1 MRALTRRRP
10 SESSRAVVWAR
21 AWAGR
26 LRRRLWLRGHMT
38 LILIAVF
45 GVGIATHVATASLGA
60 QLALR
65 LGLAVTAA
73 YAAFF
78 VLVRLWLW
86 AVAETRQPDVDPVS
100 EVAEDSVDV
109 AVDGLLD
116 GPSSARHAVDLDGPS
131 GGGGGDGTGLDG
143 LDALDGLGE
152 LPVLLILGLVLGL
165 IIGAVLLVWNAPAIL
180 GEAAFE
186 LALVTMLGPRARALD
201 RPGWTGSVLRA
212 TALPYVLMLVVAV
225 GVGLGAH
232 AYCPEALRLR
242 DVLHCGG

>member
-1 MRALTRRRP
+1 MRALTRRP

-86 AVAETRQPDVDPVS
+86 AVAETRQSDLDPVS
-100 EVAEDSVDV
+100 EVAEESVDV

-131 GGGGGDGTGLDG
+131 GGGGSGGA

-186 LALVTMLGPRARALD
+186 LALVTMLGPRARALG

-212 TALPYVLMLVVAV
+212 TALPYGLMLLVAV

>member
-1 MRALTRRRP
+1 
-10 SESSRAVVWAR
+10 
-21 AWAGR
+21 
-26 LRRRLWLRGHMT
+26 MT

-45 GVGIATHVATASLGA
+45 GVGIATHAATASLGA

-100 EVAEDSVDV
+100 EVAEESVDA
-109 AVDGLLD
+109 AVDGLLE
-116 GPSSARHAVDLDGPS
+116 GPSSARHAVDLDAPT
-131 GGGGGDGTGLDG
+131 GGGGGGSGALDV
-143 LDALDGLGE
+143 LDGLGE

>member
-1 MRALTRRRP
+1 
-10 SESSRAVVWAR
+10 
-21 AWAGR
+21 
-26 LRRRLWLRGHMT
+26 MT

-86 AVAETRQPDVDPVS
+86 AVAETRQSDLDPVS
-100 EVAEDSVDV
+100 EVAEESVDA

-131 GGGGGDGTGLDG
+131 GGGGSGGA

>member
-1 MRALTRRRP
+1 
-10 SESSRAVVWAR
+10 
-21 AWAGR
+21 
-26 LRRRLWLRGHMT
+26 MT

-86 AVAETRQPDVDPVS
+86 AVAETRQSDLDPVS
-100 EVAEDSVDV
+100 EVAEESVDV

>member
-1 MRALTRRRP
+1 
-10 SESSRAVVWAR
+10 
-21 AWAGR
+21 
-26 LRRRLWLRGHMT
+26 MT
-38 LILIAVF
+38 LILVAVF
-45 GVGIATHVATASLGA
+45 GVGVATHVATASLGA

-86 AVAETRQPDVDPVS
+86 AVAETRQPDIDPVS
-100 EVAEDSVDV
+100 EVAEESVDV

-131 GGGGGDGTGLDG
+131 GGGGSGGA

-186 LALVTMLGPRARALD
+186 LALVTMLGPRARSLG

-212 TALPYVLMLVVAV
+212 TALPYALMLLVAV